1 MEKAPRS
8 AELTE
13 STVASSS
20 PLPPALV
27 WLMSVTCAL
36 VVANIYYNQPL
47 LGEIGRTFGKTESQA
62 SLVATVTQLGYT
74 LCMLLIVPLGDK
86 LERKGL
92 ILLMQLGAALCM
104 AAAAWAPS
112 FGVLLG
118 ASLLI
123 GVCSAVP
130 QLLLP
135 MAAHLAPSA
144 DRGRIVGQIM
154 SGLLIGILLSRTV
167 SGYVG
172 AHLGWRTVFGGGA
185 AVMVLLGAVLAWR
198 LPRDQPA
205 FRGTYASLMTSL
217 LTLARTLPLLRR
229 SALIGGFMFAGFS
242 VFWTTLVFLLEGPP
256 FHYGADVAGFF
267 GLIGAVGALAA
278 PLAGRTADTRGPDF
292 AIRIGVGLA
301 VLAYGILF
309 LGSTAL
315 AALVVGVIL
324 LDVGVQA
331 THIANQTRI
340 FALIPEARS
349 RLNTVY
355 MTAYFIGG
363 AAGSLVG
370 GWAWTHAR
378 WPGVC
383 AAGLGFVALAFLVSR
398 FYARG
403 TDSAPAA

>member
-1 MEKAPRS
+1 MVDASESASPAP
-8 AELTE
+8 AL
-13 STVASSS
+13 
-20 PLPPALV
+20 LPPALV

-47 LGEIGRTFGKTESQA
+47 LAEIGRTFGRTESQA

-86 LERKGL
+86 LERKRL
-92 ILLMQLGAALCM
+92 ILVMQLGAALCM

-135 MAAHLAPSA
+135 MAAHLAPPA

-185 AVMVLLGAVLAWR
+185 GLMVALGAVLAWR
-198 LPRDQPA
+198 LPRDRPA
-205 FRGTYASLMTSL
+205 FSGTYASLMQSL

-229 SALIGGFMFAGFS
+229 SALIGGCMFAGFS

-256 FHYGADVAGFF
+256 FGYGADVAGFF

-278 PLAGRTADTRGPDF
+278 PLAGRTADTRGPDV
-292 AIRIGVGLA
+292 AIRLGVGLA
-301 VLAYGILF
+301 VLAYAVLF
-309 LGSTAL
+309 LGSTSVV
-315 AALVVGVIL
+315 ALVVGVIL

-363 AAGSLVG
+363 AVGSLVG
-370 GWAWTHAR
+370 GWAWTHGR

-383 AAGLGFVALAFLVSR
+383 LAGLGFVLLAFLVSR
-398 FYARG
+398 FYARNEQ
-403 TDSAPAA
+403 

>member
-1 MEKAPRS
+1 MSRPLSPPDSPAAAALP
-8 AELTE
+8 
-13 STVASSS
+13 SS
-20 PLPPALV
+20 LV
-27 WLMSVTCAL
+27 WLMSATCAL

-47 LGEIGRTFGKTESQA
+47 LAEIGRSFGRTESQA
-62 SLVATVTQLGYT
+62 SLVATATQLGYT

-86 LERKGL
+86 LERKRL
-92 ILLMQLGAALCM
+92 ILVMQLGAALCM

-112 FGVLLG
+112 FGALLG

-135 MAAHLAPSA
+135 MAAHLAPPEA
-144 DRGRIVGQIM
+144 RGRVVGRIM

-185 AVMVLLGAVLAWR
+185 GLMVLLALVLAWR
-198 LPRDQPA
+198 LPQDRPA
-205 FRGTYASLMTSL
+205 FSGTYASLMKSL
-217 LTLARTLPLLRR
+217 LTLTRTQPLLRR
-229 SALIGGFMFAGFS
+229 SALIGGSMFAGFS

-256 FHYGADVAGFF
+256 YHYGADVAGLF

-278 PLAGRTADTRGPDF
+278 PLAGRAADTRGPDL
-292 AIRIGVGLA
+292 AIRIGVA
-301 VLAYGILF
+301 VAALAYGILW
-309 LGSTAL
+309 LGSFSVL
-315 AALVVGVIL
+315 ALVVGVVL

-340 FALIPEARS
+340 FALMPDARS

-355 MTAYFIGG
+355 MTVYFVGG
-363 AAGSLVG
+363 AAGSLIG
-370 GWAWTHAR
+370 GWAWTHGG
-378 WPGVC
+378 WPVIC
-383 AAGLGFVALAFLVSR
+383 ACGLGFIALAFLVSR
-398 FYARG
+398 FYARNEQ
-403 TDSAPAA
+403 